1 MSKHPFDVY
10 VGAKLVQCRTS
21 ARMTRQQLG
30 ARLGVDARRIRDFEA
45 GVEPI
50 SPGLMRSIV
59 AELNVPPAYFFAG
72 LAEAL
77 RGAA

>member
-1 MSKHPFDVY
+1 MTKHPFDVH
-10 VGAKLVQCRTS
+10 VGARLVQCRTS

-30 ARLGVDARRIRDFEA
+30 ARLGVDASRIRDFETGA
-45 GVEPI
+45 ERI

-59 AELNVPPAYFFAG
+59 VELNVPPAYLFAG